1 MQTIKDL
8 SAHFSDDTLRPIART
23 PARLPRFS
31 MAGRIPLD
39 RTDYPEL
46 ERGAQV
52 ATFPAVWRDDE
63 LEIAVDGW
71 FVRDGRLVVDDEAS
85 RRDIAAAARTDLGEW
100 LRGLS
105 NGAFNIVVHDRGR
118 RRTLVA
124 SDRRGMLPLFLC
136 RRRTGWHLA
145 SDYATLF
152 ARIGGRPEIDRLGA
166 AEVYLVG
173 YPIGDRTP
181 FAGVVAIPP
190 GTISLFDWDGGDRT
204 DRRWANAVPMESNG
218 TSTRLDDLLDEVVDT
233 AERAVA
239 AFDVPDLP
247 FNRLGIKLSA
257 GMDSR
262 LIGAAWRGAPLNA
275 YTFGEPSSA
284 EVRIAARLADKLE
297 FPHSIV
303 GIEGDLFEQVYEAQA
318 ESFAMAEWF
327 HAVLAPA
334 MVADGVHATFD
345 GLGGDVLIGGL
356 TLKRKG
362 SRARAVADALGLAA
376 KASKP
381 PSDDLEIARF
391 IFGQIRL
398 PDADFPVLSP
408 SARDE
413 IDEMAEAAIE
423 DLAGQ
428 VATFRGEAATFEQ
441 LYTRI
446 MLNNRTRRH
455 VAMQGAVCRPDVE
468 SFYPFL
474 DEAFARLAARV
485 PIELVSGKR
494 LYIELFSRR
503 FPKVRDVPAVMSLL
517 PFTVPPRAHYL
528 GRIARYG
535 YDLAL
540 KKATRA
546 GSNRMV
552 NSVQWELWFRRNAAM
567 REGLARF
574 VAGSPALDPA
584 KLGHVLSE
592 IASGRRIARGTRIMY
607 SASDLALLS

>member
-1 MQTIKDL
+1 MQTITDL
-8 SAHFSDDTLRPIART
+8 ETHVDGETLRAKARAPST
-23 PARLPRFS
+23 APRFS
-31 MAGRIPLD
+31 LAGRIPCERSDLPD
-39 RTDYPEL
+39 L
-46 ERGAQV
+46 ERGGHV
-52 ATFPAVWRDDE
+52 ATFPAAWRDGE

-71 FVRDGRLVVDDEAS
+71 FVRDGRLVVDGMAS
-85 RRDIAAAARTDLGEW
+85 RHAIADAARTDLATW
-100 LRGLS
+100 LGGLS
-105 NGAFNIVVHDRGR
+105 NGAFNIVVHDRQR

-152 ARIGGRPEIDRLGA
+152 ARIGGRPTIDRLGA

-181 FAGVVAIPP
+181 FAGVVAMPP
-190 GTISLFDWDGGDRT
+190 GTISVFDWDGGGRSDQ
-204 DRRWANAVPMESNG
+204 RWATAAPPQG
-218 TSTRLDDLLDEVVDT
+218 AAGPARLDDLLDEVVET

-239 AFDVPDLP
+239 AFDVPDQP
-247 FNRLGIKLSA
+247 FSRLGIKLSA

-262 LIGAAWRGAPLNA
+262 LIGAAWRGAPLSA

-284 EVRIAARLADKLE
+284 EVRISAKLANALD
-297 FPHSIV
+297 FPHRVV

-318 ESFAMAEWF
+318 ERFAMAEWF

-334 MVADGVHATFD
+334 MVEDGVHATFD

-362 SRARAVADALGLAA
+362 SRARMIADALGLAA
-376 KASKP
+376 KASKAP
-381 PSDDLEIARF
+381 TDDLAIARF
-391 IFGQIRL
+391 MFGQIRL
-398 PDADFPVLSP
+398 PDADFPVLSQA
-408 SARDE
+408 ARSE
-413 IDEMAEAAIE
+413 IEGMTEAAIE
-423 DLAGQ
+423 DLAAQ

-474 DEAFARLAARV
+474 DEAFAKLAARI
-485 PIELVSGKR
+485 PIELSSGKR

-503 FPKVRDVPAVMSLL
+503 FPKVRHVPAVMSLL

-567 REGLARF
+567 REGLTRF
-574 VAGSPALDPA
+574 VAGSSAVDPTQ
-584 KLGHVLSE
+584 LGRVLAE

-607 SASDLALLS
+607 SASYLALLT